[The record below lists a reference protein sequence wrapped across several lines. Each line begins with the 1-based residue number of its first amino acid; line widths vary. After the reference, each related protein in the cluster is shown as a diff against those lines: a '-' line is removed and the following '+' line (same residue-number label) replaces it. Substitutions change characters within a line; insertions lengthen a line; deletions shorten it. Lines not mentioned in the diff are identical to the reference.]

1 MHLISTY
8 MDTQLEAPLDQPD
21 ARPFTSRYM
30 ARSGM
35 ELPRNKGPIIVC
47 QSVNPPHYSLALSGD
62 SLPSDYE
69 DLQRVTERNLS
80 CGYIF
85 SSLYNVLY
93 FQGRN
98 NLFHTLLLF
107 LYTVKTRDHGMLG
120 RVNAGSSGI
129 NILWVIDS

>member
-62 SLPSDYE
+62 SLLSDYE
-69 DLQRVTERNLS
+69 EVQRVIKILLTMYLRCIACFYRS
-80 CGYIF
+80 IMVFIF
-85 SSLYNVLY
+85 LGTQQLVSYAS
-93 FQGRN
+93 
-98 NLFHTLLLF
+98 TF
-107 LYTVKTRDHGMLG
+107 LIHSQDTRSWHV
-120 RVNAGSSGI
+120 RTS
-129 NILWVIDS
+129 

>member
-1 MHLISTY
+1 

-47 QSVNPPHYSLALSGD
+47 QSINPPHYSLALSGD

-69 DLQRVTERNLS
+69 EVQRVCICVCIYVYACAHVCVR
-80 CGYIF
+80 
-85 SSLYNVLY
+85 
-93 FQGRN
+93 
-98 NLFHTLLLF
+98 
-107 LYTVKTRDHGMLG
+107 TVI
-120 RVNAGSSGI
+120 V
-129 NILWVIDS
+129 

>member
-1 MHLISTY
+1 

-47 QSVNPPHYSLALSGD
+47 QSINPPHYSLALSGD

-69 DLQRVTERNLS
+69 EVQRVIEIS
-80 CGYIF
+80 SHKYI
-85 SSLYNVLY
+85 YI
-93 FQGRN
+93 
-98 NLFHTLLLF
+98 LLLHNGIYVF
-107 LYTVKTRDHGMLG
+107 RAAIICFIHSYSFYT
-120 RVNAGSSGI
+120 
-129 NILWVIDS
+129 

>member
-47 QSVNPPHYSLALSGD
+47 QSANPPHYSLALSGD

-69 DLQRVTERNLS
+69 EVQRVTKKFSMWL
-80 CGYIF
+80 YIF
-85 SSLYNVLY
+85 NYIILYI
-93 FQGRN
+93 
-98 NLFHTLLLF
+98 
-107 LYTVKTRDHGMLG
+107 
-120 RVNAGSSGI
+120 AI
-129 NILWVIDS
+129 

>member
-21 ARPFTSRYM
+21 ARAFTSRYM

-69 DLQRVTERNLS
+69 EVQRVILEFLL
-80 CGYIF
+80 CVLLKLAFVHCAFLI
-85 SSLYNVLY
+85 SL
-93 FQGRN
+93 
-98 NLFHTLLLF
+98 
-107 LYTVKTRDHGMLG
+107 
-120 RVNAGSSGI
+120 
-129 NILWVIDS
+129 

>member
-1 MHLISTY
+1 

-47 QSVNPPHYSLALSGD
+47 QSINPPHYNLALSGD

-69 DLQRVTERNLS
+69 EVQRVIEIPS
-80 CGYIF
+80 CRYIYIAC
-85 SSLYNVLY
+85 LYRFTIV
-93 FQGRN
+93 FI
-98 NLFHTLLLF
+98 F
-107 LYTVKTRDHGMLG
+107 LGTQ
-120 RVNAGSSGI
+120 
-129 NILWVIDS
+129 

>member
-30 ARSGM
+30 AKSGM

-47 QSVNPPHYSLALSGD
+47 QSVNPPHYNLALSGD

-69 DLQRVTERNLS
+69 EVQRV
-80 CGYIF
+80 I
-85 SSLYNVLY
+85 
-93 FQGRN
+93 
-98 NLFHTLLLF
+98 
-107 LYTVKTRDHGMLG
+107 GMLLHIIYNS
-120 RVNAGSSGI
+120 RLCISLRRSKIPFNFSGTQ
-129 NILWVIDS
+129 